1 MLDRRACL
9 VALAALPVAG
19 LAGRGHA
26 QAADIH
32 APDGL
37 AIGGMDAV
45 SYFEGDAPRPGS
57 AGLALIWRGAEWR
70 FASEAAREAFEMRPA
85 AYAPSFGG
93 YCAWSMA
100 QGVLA
105 SGDPWV
111 WSVHQGRLYLMHDAA
126 ARRLWLGD
134 VAAHVA
140 RAEAAWPAV
149 LQG

>member
-9 VALAALPVAG
+9 VILGCLPMAG

-26 QAADIH
+26 QAGDIH

-37 AIGGMDAV
+37 AIGGMDAL
-45 SYFEGDAPRPGS
+45 SYFEEGAPRPGS
-57 AGLALIWRGAEWR
+57 AAFGLIWRGVEWR
-70 FASEAAREAFEMRPA
+70 FASAATRDAFEMRPA

-93 YCAWSMA
+93 YCAWSLS

-105 SGDPWV
+105 GGDPLV
-111 WSVHQGRLYLMHDAA
+111 WSVHQGHLYLMHDAA

-134 VAAHVA
+134 VAGHVA
-140 RAEAAWPAV
+140 RAQAAWPAA
-149 LQG
+149 LRG